1 MTEALLIASESISVL
16 AAPEALLIV
25 FHSLTS
31 FIWGPLRPTLSL
43 NRSDHDSLQHVG
55 ALHKWRPRPSQRQ
68 GGLKAS

>member
-31 FIWGPLRPTLSL
+31 FIWGPLRPSLSV
-43 NRSDHDSLQHVG
+43 NHSDHDSLQHVG
-55 ALHKWRPRPSQRQ
+55 ALYRWRPRPS
-68 GGLKAS
+68 